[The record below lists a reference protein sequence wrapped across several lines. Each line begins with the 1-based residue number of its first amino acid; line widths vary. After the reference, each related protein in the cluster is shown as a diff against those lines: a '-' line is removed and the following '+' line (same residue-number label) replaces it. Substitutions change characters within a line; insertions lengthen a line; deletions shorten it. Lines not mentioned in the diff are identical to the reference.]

1 MMSRISKIFAPVK
14 GAFVKKA
21 PSDKDRLLA
30 DLEAEIERE
39 SLSFQGTLLNRAGDI
54 CMKEGDREDAV
65 RYYGRAIDALLE
77 DEQPE
82 AARGVA
88 KKIIRIRPEAIR
100 TLCTLTWLALA
111 ARHMA
116 TARQDLREYA
126 RAAKAGGQEELAGRH
141 ILAMAKLQKDVPFLE
156 HSAESL
162 DELGL
167 EDDADLVREWV
178 LAGGAPDLP
187 KTEENLIARCLKG
200 AGGSISERKADG
212 VPA

>member
-1 MMSRISKIFAPVK
+1 MSRISKIFGPIRDV
-14 GAFVKKA
+14 FVKKG
-21 PSDKDRLLA
+21 PSEKDRILA
-30 DLEAEIERE
+30 DLESEIEKE
-39 SLSFQGTLLNRAGDI
+39 SLSFKGTLLNRAGDV
-54 CMKEGDREDAV
+54 CMKAGDGEEAV
-65 RYYGRAIDALLE
+65 RYYGRAIDALIE

-126 RAAKAGGQEELAGRH
+126 KAAQAGQQQELAAKH
-141 ILAMAKLQKDVPFLE
+141 ILAMATLQRDVPFLE
-156 HSAESL
+156 HSAEAL
-162 DELGL
+162 DELGM
-167 EDDADLVREWV
+167 EDEANLVREWV
-178 LAGGAPDLP
+178 LAGGSP
-187 KTEENLIARCLKG
+187 KTPATEENLIARCLKG
-200 AGGSISERKADG
+200 AGGSIAERKADG